1 MIEVDSTRQDLVSEF
16 MHTPVGYHSGD
27 LRRLL
32 NAMRTHPA
40 APSYILVCMEP
51 FRQWRLA
58 LKAPQRGAPVRL
70 LDVTFSDPL
79 EAERTVFRLR
89 WQAITGEVMSP

>member
-1 MIEVDSTRQDLVSEF
+1 MIEVDSTRQDLICEF
-16 MHTPVGYHSGD
+16 MRTPIGYHSGD

-32 NAMRTHPA
+32 NAMRIHPD
-40 APSYILVCMEP
+40 APSYILVCIEP

-58 LKAPQRGAPVRL
+58 LKAPERGAPVSL

-79 EAERTVFRLR
+79 DAEREVFRLR
-89 WQAITGEVMSP
+89 WWAITGETLTS

>member
-1 MIEVDSTRQDLVSEF
+1 MIEIDVTRQDLVREF
-16 MHTPVGYHSGD
+16 MRTPIGYHSGD

-32 NAMRTHPA
+32 NAMRIHPA
-40 APSYILVCMEP
+40 APAYILICMEP

-58 LKAPQRGAPVRL
+58 LKAPERGAPVSL

-79 EAERTVFRLR
+79 DAEREVFRLR
-89 WQAITGEVMSP
+89 WQAITGEALSP